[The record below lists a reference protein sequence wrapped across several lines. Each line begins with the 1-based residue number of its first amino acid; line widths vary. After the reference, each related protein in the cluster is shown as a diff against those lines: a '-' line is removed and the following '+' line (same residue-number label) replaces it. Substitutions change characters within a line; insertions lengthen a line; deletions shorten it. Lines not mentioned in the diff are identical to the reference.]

1 MNIFSKIEKER
12 GMVAR
17 IYSDF
22 SAFPES
28 VAAHFEM
35 NKALMLSD
43 SAPLPRV
50 EREFLAQETSTY
62 NGNDYCASHHKEAY
76 EKFKDDHP
84 SWSNRKGH
92 LSKLAYVLTHTPEK
106 ASYLRKKFLDVG
118 FTEAEWQHAVNI
130 VSYFNYTNRLAFAM
144 EMKLED
150 GYEKSCN

>member
-1 MNIFSKIEKER
+1 MDIFSKIENER

-28 VAAHFEM
+28 VAAHFEL
-35 NKALMLSD
+35 NKVLMLSD
-43 SAPLPRV
+43 SSPLPRF
-50 EREFLAQETSTY
+50 EREFLACETSMY
-62 NGNDYCASHHKEAY
+62 NGNDYCATHHKEAY
-76 EKFKDDHP
+76 EKLKQASVKSQDRMDHLA
-84 SWSNRKGH
+84 K
-92 LSKLAYVLTHTPEK
+92 LSYVLTNTPSK
-106 ASYLRKKFLDVG
+106 ASYLKPLFLSTG

-144 EMKLED
+144 GMELEP